1 MLNLGWGGVFPVATD
16 PQLAEP
22 AHRVLPETL
31 AGGLEIMAARTLGN
45 PDDVRDAVQETL
57 ARTIEANRHGRIPEA
72 VSVGAFAYGIAR
84 HVMADALRRRKR
96 DSSHLADVDTLR
108 APDLSALDQ
117 LIQFEERD
125 TVRRALNRLSADDR
139 GILERCFVHGERV
152 VDIATA
158 LGEPPE
164 RVRKRKSRALE
175 HLRAIMRQNSPGHVM
190 AADPTSQA

>member
-22 AHRVLPETL
+22 ARRVLPEIL
-31 AGGLEIMAARTLGN
+31 AGGLEIMAARTLGD

-57 ARTIEANRHGRIPEA
+57 ARTVEANRLGRIPEA

-84 HVMADALRRRKR
+84 HVIADALRRRKR

-108 APDLSALDQ
+108 APDPSALDQ
-117 LIQFEERD
+117 LIQLEERD
-125 TVRRALNRLSADDR
+125 TVCRALNRLSADDR
-139 GILERCFVHGERV
+139 GILVRCFVHGERV

-164 RVRKRKSRALE
+164 RMRKRKSRALE
-175 HLRAIMRQNSPGHVM
+175 HLRAIMRLRRSRYGRES
-190 AADPTSQA
+190 D